1 MLGLLTAFGVG
12 YLIGAIPVA
21 ALIAR
26 LRGVDIFSLGS
37 GNMGAMNTATNLGY
51 GYGVLVLVLDL
62 VKGALA
68 SGVGLVMVGASG
80 SSLDTA
86 LPLAAA
92 VGAVVGH
99 AWSLYV
105 QFRGGKALATALG
118 TSLPL
123 FPLAGLY
130 SLGLLIAMI
139 LIVWRVALASVI
151 SVALFPVV
159 VYFTRIGQGIAS
171 TTALVEAG
179 GVALIVGVIIV
190 KHLRVGFAGD
200 KPIF

>member
-1 MLGLLTAFGVG
+1 MLGLLTAFGLG
-12 YLIGAIPVA
+12 YLIGAVPVA
-21 ALIAR
+21 ALVAR

-51 GYGVLVLVLDL
+51 GYGALVLVLDL

-68 SGVGLVMVGASG
+68 SGIGLVMVGAAG
-80 SSLDTA
+80 SSFETI

-105 QFRGGKALATALG
+105 KFRGGKALATALG

-123 FPLAGLY
+123 FPLAGVY

-139 LIVWRVALASVI
+139 LMIRRVALASVM
-151 SVALFPVV
+151 SLAVFPVV
-159 VYFTRIGQGIAS
+159 VYFNRIGQGIA
-171 TTALVEAG
+171 TETALTEAG
-179 GVALIVGVIIV
+179 GVALIVSVIIV
-190 KHLRVGFAGD
+190 KHVRVGFAGD